1 MTRHTRANF
10 LSLWSGGTYD
20 SRGERD
26 ILECQGFGMSRNRTS
41 ERGTAMQMPALCRV
55 AGMALLGLAALL
67 PCEIAAQRQPLDSS
81 PSSATTVPRRFRL
94 IMRDGSYQLV
104 LSYTV
109 QGKIVHYT
117 SAERDG
123 ETEDVPLALVD
134 IPATETWQRE
144 HFTSAPSSQRP
155 DVLSPELAKEE
166 AERSARMP
174 EIFPGLRLP
183 EEDSV
188 LVLDT
193 FQGTPE
199 LIPLAQQGGDLNK
212 ETAHN
217 VLKQAINPSSAPH
230 RILDVRGQSADIQ
243 VHVADPVF
251 YVRVGADDEG
261 DAGAGAIT
269 VDTHGA
275 SGREAPAGGDAANG
289 YVLERLVVLSDGR
302 VVESFRL
309 GLLGVKKQPD
319 VIEMKADDLPG
330 GHWMKLT
337 PVQPMEFG
345 EYALMEVLSDREVN
359 LGVWDFGVH
368 PDAKEDAEAIRP
380 VEQRPATLE
389 RRRPE

>member
-1 MTRHTRANF
+1 MKHRQVKERSA
-10 LSLWSGGTYD
+10 SLHMKP
-20 SRGERD
+20 
-26 ILECQGFGMSRNRTS
+26 LCGFG
-41 ERGTAMQMPALCRV
+41 AAV
-55 AGMALLGLAALL
+55 LLGLAALL
-67 PCEIAAQRQPLDSS
+67 PCGIAAQRQPLDGAS
-81 PSSATTVPRRFRL
+81 SSAQTAPRRFRL
-94 IMRDGSYQLV
+94 IMKNGSYQLV
-104 LSYTV
+104 LGYTV
-109 QGKIVHYT
+109 QGKVVHYT
-117 SAERDG
+117 SAERNG
-123 ETEDVPLALVD
+123 ESEDVPLVLVD
-134 IPATETWQRE
+134 IPATEKWQRE

-155 DVLSPELAKEE
+155 NVLSPELAKEE
-166 AERSARMP
+166 ADRSARTP
-174 EIFPGLRLP
+174 EILSGLRLP

-193 FQGTPE
+193 FNGTPE
-199 LIPLAQQGGDLNK
+199 LVPLEQQGGDLNK

-217 VLKQAINPSSAPH
+217 VLKLAINPSSSAH

-261 DAGAGAIT
+261 DADAGAIT

-275 SGREAPAGGDAANG
+275 SGRAAPSGGDAANG
-289 YVLERLVVLSDGR
+289 YVLERLVVLNDGR

-309 GLLGVKKQPD
+309 GLLGMKKQPD

-345 EYALMEVLSDREVN
+345 EYALVEVLSDHEVN

-368 PDAKEDAEAIRP
+368 PDAKENAEAIRP
-380 VEQRPATLE
+380 VEQKPVTLE
-389 RRRPE
+389 HRRPE

>member
-1 MTRHTRANF
+1 MKR
-10 LSLWSGGTYD
+10 
-20 SRGERD
+20 SRVKERSTVKRMQTP
-26 ILECQGFGMSRNRTS
+26 CGFG
-41 ERGTAMQMPALCRV
+41 GVL
-55 AGMALLGLAALL
+55 LLGLAALL
-67 PCEIAAQRQPLDSS
+67 PRGLAAQRQPLDSS
-81 PSSATTVPRRFRL
+81 TSSSAVPHRFRL
-94 IMRDGSYQLV
+94 IMKDGSYQLV
-104 LSYTV
+104 LGYTV
-109 QGKIVHYT
+109 QGKVVHYT
-117 SAERDG
+117 SAERNG

-134 IPATETWQRE
+134 IPATEKWQRE

-166 AERSARMP
+166 AARAARTP
-174 EIFPGLRLP
+174 EISPGLRLP

-193 FQGTPE
+193 FKGTPE
-199 LIPLAQQGGDLNK
+199 LVPLEQQGGDLNK

-217 VLKQAINPSSAPH
+217 VLKLAINPSSSPH

-243 VHVADPVF
+243 MHVADPVF

-275 SGREAPAGGDAANG
+275 SGRDVPSGGDAANG
-289 YVLERLVVLSDGR
+289 YVLERLEVLSDGR

-309 GLLGVKKQPD
+309 GLLGVKKQAD
-319 VIEMKADDLPG
+319 VIEMKAEDLPG

-345 EYALMEVLSDREVN
+345 EYALVEVLSDHEVN

-368 PDAKEDAEAIRP
+368 PDAKENAEAIRP
-380 VEQRPATLE
+380 VEQKPASLE
-389 RRRPE
+389 HRRSE